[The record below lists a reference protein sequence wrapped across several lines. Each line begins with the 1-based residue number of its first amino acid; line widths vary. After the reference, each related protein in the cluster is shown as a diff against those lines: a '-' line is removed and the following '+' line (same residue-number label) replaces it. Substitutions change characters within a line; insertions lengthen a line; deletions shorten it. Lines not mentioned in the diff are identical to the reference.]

1 MTGALPAAAL
11 QTALFDPTALT
22 AVVTWDG
29 TTGDPTDK
37 AFVVLYDDES
47 KRGVYAVEVARSAGA
62 ATLAAATL
70 AAATFANVSSYSD
83 VYAYLAFYHINPDG
97 SGANSNTAVL
107 KATPS

>member
-37 AFVVLYDDES
+37 AFIVLYDDES
-47 KRGVYAVEVARSAGA
+47 KRSVYAVEVARSAG
-62 ATLAAATL
+62 TATL
-70 AAATFANVSSYSD
+70 AAATFANVSSYSA

>member
-11 QTALFDPTALT
+11 QTAVFDSTALT

-29 TTGDPTDK
+29 TPGDPTDK

-47 KRGVYAVEVARSAGA
+47 KRSVYAVEVARSAGA
-62 ATLAAATL
+62 ATLAAATV
-70 AAATFANVSSYSD
+70 ANGSAYSA